1 MSSNYFNYL
10 PQYQLAAAVQY
21 LYEHKNGTTVENFNN
36 FMNGFAG
43 DRSMAKE
50 LLDIFKEFK
59 HIFID
64 KNNNIIIDESL
75 IHYYHKKYLKE

>member
-10 PQYQLAAAVQY
+10 PQYQLAAAAQY
-21 LYEHKNGTTVENFNN
+21 LYERKNGTTVENFNN
-36 FMNGFAG
+36 FMSGFAG

-59 HIFID
+59 YIFID
-64 KNNNIIIDESL
+64 KNNNIIIDESF
-75 IHYYHKKYLKE
+75 IKYLKE